1 LKKAIFILV
10 LFLGIGLSNTYYS
23 QEGGKKREKYQRKG
37 KKRGN
42 FRLTQY
48 KSRGH
53 ADEFARAQGRRGVFS
68 RLFKKKESQGW
79 VYRSTNRKS
88 NYKANRY
95 LFKRYRSKGRDE
107 NEQVTSRQNSER
119 SKRREHGNRSFR
131 FKKYK
136 TK

>member
-1 LKKAIFILV
+1 LKKAAIILI
-10 LFLGIGLSNTYYS
+10 LFLGLGISNTYHC

-42 FRLTQY
+42 FHLTQY

-53 ADEFARAQGRRGVFS
+53 ADEFARSSGRQGMFS
-68 RLFKKKESQGW
+68 RLFNRDSQGW
-79 VYRSTNRKS
+79 VYRSTTRRS
-88 NYKANRY
+88 NFKANRF
-95 LFKRYRSKGRDE
+95 LFTRDRSKGRME
-107 NEQVTSRQNSER
+107 NEQTTTRQNNER
-119 SKRREHGNRSFR
+119 AKKRDHGNRSFR